1 MGILNVSRALTIL
14 WLSILVAGC
23 VSQPV
28 IVTHGVPHLLIAD
41 SQNNVLR
48 SGQPQNA
55 PETWQYLCSIRS
67 ITNAVKLDTEAEGS
81 DSEAAKCGVTV
92 QRFPI
97 PLGQQLFGPHDVL
110 MHAAVNAIVPNT
122 IVSCLNGNDRTGVV
136 IALYWLSH
144 GMDKQSAENLML
156 ASGFHKAEFGL
167 WEYWLKQN
175 AKDWI
180 KP

>member
-1 MGILNVSRALTIL
+1 MNRAFAIL
-14 WLSILVAGC
+14 WLAFLLAGC
-23 VSQPV
+23 ASSPV
-28 IVTHGVPHLLIAD
+28 IITQGIPHLLIAD

-48 SGQPQNA
+48 SGQPQNT
-55 PETWQYLCSIRS
+55 PETWYYLQSIRS
-67 ITNAVKLDTEAEGS
+67 ITNAVKLDTEVEGS
-81 DSEAAKCGVTV
+81 DSEAAKCGVTIR
-92 QRFPI
+92 RFPI
-97 PLGQQLFGPHDVL
+97 PLGQQLFGPHDAL

-122 IVSCLNGNDRTGVV
+122 IVSCLNGNDRTGVI

-167 WEYWLKQN
+167 WNYWLKQ
-175 AKDWI
+175 KVEDWL